1 MPRPRRPKVTS
12 QTVAER
18 AGVSRTTVSFV
29 LNDRDAGIP
38 EETRARV
45 LRAAAELGYV
55 PSAAAQTLASGQT
68 RTLGLVVCHAQHLL
82 TDAFLPQVI
91 YGLTQVAKGR
101 GYRTLIEPLEDV
113 RAPHAYQELVRAK
126 QIDGLLVLNP
136 RADDRRL
143 PELIDEG
150 FPVVTIGRPPGGH
163 GHSLDVDNV
172 AAAHL
177 ATAHLLGLGHRRI
190 AHVGYGSPRF
200 TTVAER
206 LSGYRAALE
215 EAGAPADDA
224 LVAFANYSAES
235 GAAATRTLLARDR
248 EAAPFTAL
256 FCGNDTVALGAMA
269 ALRDA
274 GLRVP
279 DDVAVVGFDDV
290 PLAAYT
296 SPPLTTVRSPLRAM
310 AELAAHRLVD
320 LVEGRAIAE
329 IATQLPTELV
339 VRASCGAS
347 AGAAAAP
354 GAAPRAGAGAGA
366 RAPAPPVPNGA
377 PSERRPRATDADPA
391 PTPTPHRRPPV

>member
-1 MPRPRRPKVTS
+1 MARHPPRTPTAKITS
-12 QTVAER
+12 HTVAER

-55 PSAAAQTLASGQT
+55 PSAAAQTLARGQA

-82 TDAFLPQVI
+82 TDAFLPIVV
-91 YGLTQVAKGR
+91 YGLTQVARER
-101 GYRTLIEPLEDV
+101 GYRTLVEPLEDV
-113 RAPHAYQELVRAK
+113 GAPHAYQELVRAK

-143 PELIDEG
+143 PELIDAG
-150 FPVVTIGRPPGGH
+150 FPVVTVGRPPGGH

-172 AAAHL
+172 AAARE
-177 ATAHLLGLGHRRI
+177 ATAHLLRLGHRRV
-190 AHVGYGSPRF
+190 AHLGYGSPRF

-215 EAGAPADDA
+215 EAGAPVEDA
-224 LVAFANYSAES
+224 YVAFANYSAAS
-235 GAAATRTLLARDR
+235 GADAMRALLAR
-248 EAAPFTAL
+248 AGPAQPPFTAL
-256 FCGNDTVALGAMA
+256 FCGNDTVAIGAMA

-279 DDVAVVGFDDV
+279 EDVAVVGFDDV
-290 PLAAYT
+290 PMAAFT
-296 SPPLTTVRSPLRAM
+296 APPLTTVRSPLLPM
-310 AELAAHRLVD
+310 AEAAAHRLVD
-320 LVEGRAIAE
+320 LVEGLAIAE

-339 VRASCGAS
+339 VRASCGAP
-347 AGAAAAP
+347 AAP
-354 GAAPRAGAGAGA
+354 VADTPRPPRAR
-366 RAPAPPVPNGA
+366 RAPGGRSA
-377 PSERRPRATDADPA
+377 
-391 PTPTPHRRPPV
+391 

>member
-1 MPRPRRPKVTS
+1 MSRARRPKVTS
-12 QTVAER
+12 HTVAER

-29 LNDRDAGIP
+29 LNDREAGIP

-91 YGLTQVAKGR
+91 FGLTQVAKGR

-150 FPVVTIGRPPGGH
+150 FPVVTIGHPPGGH

-224 LVAFANYSAES
+224 LIAFANYSAES
-235 GAAATRTLLARDR
+235 GAAAARTLLARAR
-248 EAAPFTAL
+248 AAPPAFTAV
-256 FCGNDTVALGAMA
+256 FCGNDTIALGVLA
-269 ALRDA
+269 ALHEA

-279 DDVAVVGFDDV
+279 EDVAVAGFDDV
-290 PLAAYT
+290 PLAAFAT
-296 SPPLTTVRSPLRAM
+296 PPLTTVRSPLLAM
-310 AELAAHRLVD
+310 AEAAAHRLVD
-320 LVEGRAIAE
+320 LVEGRTVAE
-329 IATQLPTELV
+329 IATLLPTELI
-339 VRASCGAS
+339 VRESCGAR
-347 AGAAAAP
+347 AAAAP
-354 GAAPRAGAGAGA
+354 RPTLEPTPAPRSGRT
-366 RAPAPPVPNGA
+366 RA
-377 PSERRPRATDADPA
+377 
-391 PTPTPHRRPPV
+391 